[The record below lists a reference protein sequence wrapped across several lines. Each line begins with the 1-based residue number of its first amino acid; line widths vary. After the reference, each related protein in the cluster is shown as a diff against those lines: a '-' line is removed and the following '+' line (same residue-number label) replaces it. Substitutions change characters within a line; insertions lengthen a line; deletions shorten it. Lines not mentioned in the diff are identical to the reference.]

1 MACNGLCKFRENI
14 MKIYLLPIL
23 IVSVLIG
30 CSGSDKHEVK
40 EYESIFNSCLIN
52 RSIGV
57 DMSIDSLK
65 TAVESFC
72 KDLAVNKLKDT
83 NLRLG
88 KLENALVLSRETNN
102 ELQEDL
108 EKALINQSTVS
119 QDTYRWRLVTSWPK
133 NYPGLGMAPER
144 ISDLVEEMSNGQMKI
159 TVYGAGEQVPAF
171 GVFDAVS
178 SGSHQMGHSGGYFWK
193 GKVPAAQFFTSVP
206 FGLTADEINAWVNR
220 GGGLELWREIYEP
233 FNIYPIPA
241 GNTGTQMFGWFNKE
255 INSLEDIKG
264 LKMRI
269 PGIGG
274 EVLKEAGGIPVTLPG
289 GELFT
294 ALQTGVIDATEWV
307 GPYNDLTFGFHQAA
321 KYYYY
326 PGWHEPG
333 PMLELLINIDAW
345 NSLPKHL
352 QVIIETAAKAVN
364 QDMLDEYL
372 ARNNKALTELI
383 EVHGVELRKLP
394 DDVIEEFRLI
404 SEKILDD
411 LAKEDKVIGRVYES
425 YSEFRKNVSAY
436 HEISEDAFI
445 EARNK

>member
-1 MACNGLCKFRENI
+1 MASYGLCQIRKN
-14 MKIYLLPIL
+14 MKINKYISLAVLVLL
-23 IVSVLIG
+23 VG
-30 CSGSDKHEVK
+30 CG
-40 EYESIFNSCLIN
+40 ESSNEGN
-52 RSIGV
+52 AN
-57 DMSIDSLK
+57 DSL
-65 TAVESFC
+65 E
-72 KDLAVNKLKDT
+72 
-83 NLRLG
+83 
-88 KLENALVLSRETNN
+88 
-102 ELQEDL
+102 QEQY
-108 EKALINQSTVS
+108 N
-119 QDTYRWRLVTSWPK
+119 WRLVTAWPK

-144 ISDLVEEMSNGQMKI
+144 IADLVEEMSNGQMKI

-193 GKVPAAQFFTSVP
+193 GKVPAAQFFTGVP
-206 FGLTADEINAWVNR
+206 FGLTADEINAWTNR

-274 EVLKEAGGIPVTLPG
+274 EVLKRAGGIPVTLPG

-307 GPYNDLTFGFHQAA
+307 GPYNDLTFGFQQTA

-333 PMLELLINIDAW
+333 SMLELLINKDAW

-352 QVIIETAAKAVN
+352 QVIIETASKAVN
-364 QDMLDEYL
+364 QDILDEYT
-372 ARNNKALTELI
+372 ARNNKALRELVD
-383 EVHGVELRKLP
+383 VHGVELRRLP
-394 DDVIEEFRLI
+394 DDVITEFKIIANDILEENAAEDETVNKVYQSYLKFKNEV
-404 SEKILDD
+404 SEYH
-411 LAKEDKVIGRVYES
+411 KV
-425 YSEFRKNVSAY
+425 
-436 HEISEDAFI
+436 SEDAFV
-445 EARNK
+445 EARSN

>member
-1 MACNGLCKFRENI
+1 MAGYGLCKIRKN
-14 MKIYLLPIL
+14 MKMNKYI
-23 IVSVLIG
+23 S
-30 CSGSDKHEVK
+30 
-40 EYESIFNSCLIN
+40 
-52 RSIGV
+52 
-57 DMSIDSLK
+57 
-65 TAVESFC
+65 
-72 KDLAVNKLKDT
+72 LAVLLLLAGCGQSGVEEGANT
-83 NLRLG
+83 S
-88 KLENALVLSRETNN
+88 LEQKQYN
-102 ELQEDL
+102 
-108 EKALINQSTVS
+108 
-119 QDTYRWRLVTSWPK
+119 WRLVTAWPK

-144 ISDLVEEMSNGQMKI
+144 IADLVEEMSNGQMKI

-193 GKVPAAQFFTSVP
+193 GKVPAAQFFTGVP
-206 FGLTADEINAWVNR
+206 FGLTADEINAWTNR

-274 EVLKEAGGIPVTLPG
+274 EVLKRAGGIPVTLPG

-307 GPYNDLTFGFHQAA
+307 GPYNDLTFGFQQTA

-333 PMLELLINIDAW
+333 SMLELLINKDAW
-345 NSLPKHL
+345 DSLPKHL
-352 QVIIETAAKAVN
+352 QVIIETASKAVN
-364 QDMLDEYL
+364 QDILDEYT
-372 ARNNKALTELI
+372 ARNNKALRELVD
-383 EVHGVELRKLP
+383 VHGVELRRLP
-394 DDVIEEFRLI
+394 DDVIAEFKIIANEILEENA
-404 SEKILDD
+404 SED
-411 LAKEDKVIGRVYES
+411 ETVNKVYQS
-425 YSEFRKNVSAY
+425 YLKFKNEVSEY
-436 HEISEDAFI
+436 HKVSEDAFV
-445 EARNK
+445 EARNN

>member
-1 MACNGLCKFRENI
+1 MVGDGIRKSGKII
-14 MKIYLLPIL
+14 MKKYILLPLIIL
-23 IVSVLIG
+23 IAG
-30 CSGSDKHEVK
+30 CSNDMDSTIETSTDIE
-40 EYESIFNSCLIN
+40 ETFN
-52 RSIGV
+52 
-57 DMSIDSLK
+57 
-65 TAVESFC
+65 
-72 KDLAVNKLKDT
+72 
-83 NLRLG
+83 
-88 KLENALVLSRETNN
+88 
-102 ELQEDL
+102 
-108 EKALINQSTVS
+108 
-119 QDTYRWRLVTSWPK
+119 WRLVTSWPK

-144 ISDLVEEMSNGQMKI
+144 IADLVEEMSDGQMKI
-159 TVYGAGEQVPAF
+159 TVYGAEEQVPAF

-220 GGGLELWREIYEP
+220 GGGLELWREIYAP

-352 QVIIETAAKAVN
+352 QVIIETASKAVN

-372 ARNNKALTELI
+372 AKNNQALTELV
-383 EVHGVELRKLP
+383 EVHGVELRRLP
-394 DDVIEEFRLI
+394 DDVIEEFREI
-404 SEKILDD
+404 SNSILDD
-411 LAKEDKVIGRVYES
+411 LAKEDETISKVYRS
-425 YSEFRKNVSAY
+425 YLDFKNNVSAY
-436 HEISEDAFI
+436 HKISEDAFV
-445 EARNK
+445 ESRNK

>member
-1 MACNGLCKFRENI
+1 MKKFLTLFI
-14 MKIYLLPIL
+14 IL
-23 IVSVLIG
+23 GITSCTNETTDSEIVSI
-30 CSGSDKHEVK
+30 DK
-40 EYESIFNSCLIN
+40 
-52 RSIGV
+52 
-57 DMSIDSLK
+57 DK
-65 TAVESFC
+65 TY
-72 KDLAVNKLKDT
+72 N
-83 NLRLG
+83 
-88 KLENALVLSRETNN
+88 
-102 ELQEDL
+102 
-108 EKALINQSTVS
+108 
-119 QDTYRWRLVTSWPK
+119 WRLVTSWPK

-144 ISDLVEEMSNGQMKI
+144 IADLVEEMSDGQMII
-159 TVYGAGEQVPAF
+159 TVYGAEEQVPAF

-255 INSLEDIKG
+255 INSLEDVKG

-333 PMLELLINIDAW
+333 PMLELIINLDEW

-352 QVIIETAAKAVN
+352 QVIIETATKAVN

-372 ARNNKALTELI
+372 AKNNQALTELV
-383 EVHGVELRKLP
+383 EVHGVELRRLP
-394 DDVIEEFRLI
+394 DDVIEEFRMI
-404 SEKILDD
+404 SDQILEE
-411 LAKEDKVIGRVYES
+411 LAQEDESIAKVYNS
-425 YSEFRKNVSAY
+425 YKSFKQDVSEY
-436 HEISEDAFI
+436 HKISEDAFI

>member
-1 MACNGLCKFRENI
+1 MVSYGLREFRETM
-14 MKIYLLPIL
+14 MKKILTFVLLIGL
-23 IVSVLIG
+23 ISG
-30 CSGSDKHEVK
+30 CSGEQESSNSVDA
-40 EYESIFNSCLIN
+40 EY
-52 RSIGV
+52 
-57 DMSIDSLK
+57 K
-65 TAVESFC
+65 TY
-72 KDLAVNKLKDT
+72 K
-83 NLRLG
+83 
-88 KLENALVLSRETNN
+88 
-102 ELQEDL
+102 
-108 EKALINQSTVS
+108 
-119 QDTYRWRLVTSWPK
+119 WRLVTSWPK
-133 NYPGLGMAPER
+133 NYPGLGMAPEK
-144 ISDLVEEMSNGQMKI
+144 IANLVEEMSNGQMQI

-255 INSLEDIKG
+255 INSLEDVKG

-333 PMLELLINIDAW
+333 PMLELLINMDAW

-352 QVIIETAAKAVN
+352 QVIIETATKAVN
-364 QDMLDEYL
+364 QDTLDEYL
-372 ARNNKALTELI
+372 ARNNQALTELV

-394 DDVIEEFRLI
+394 DDVIDEFRAI
-404 SEKILDD
+404 SNEILSD
-411 LAKEDKVIGRVYES
+411 LAEEDEVIAKIYDS
-425 YSEFRKNVSAY
+425 YIEFKNNVTEY
-436 HEISEDAFI
+436 HKISEDSFI

>member
-1 MACNGLCKFRENI
+1 MVGDGIRKSGKII
-14 MKIYLLPIL
+14 MKKFILLPLIIL
-23 IVSVLIG
+23 IAG
-30 CSGSDKHEVK
+30 CSNDMDSTIETSTDIE
-40 EYESIFNSCLIN
+40 ETFN
-52 RSIGV
+52 
-57 DMSIDSLK
+57 
-65 TAVESFC
+65 
-72 KDLAVNKLKDT
+72 
-83 NLRLG
+83 
-88 KLENALVLSRETNN
+88 
-102 ELQEDL
+102 
-108 EKALINQSTVS
+108 
-119 QDTYRWRLVTSWPK
+119 WRLVTSWPK

-144 ISDLVEEMSNGQMKI
+144 IADLVEEMSDGQMKI
-159 TVYGAGEQVPAF
+159 TVYGAEEQVPAF

-220 GGGLELWREIYEP
+220 GGGLELWREIYAP

-345 NSLPKHL
+345 NSLPNHL
-352 QVIIETAAKAVN
+352 QVIIETATKAVN

-372 ARNNKALTELI
+372 AKNNQALTELI

-394 DDVIEEFRLI
+394 DDVIEEFRKI
-404 SEKILDD
+404 SNKILDD
-411 LAKEDKVIGRVYES
+411 LAKEDEVISKVYDS
-425 YSEFRKNVSAY
+425 YLKFKNDVSAY
-436 HEISEDAFI
+436 HEISEDSFV
-445 EARNK
+445 ESRNK

>member
-1 MACNGLCKFRENI
+1 MNKYISLAVLV
-14 MKIYLLPIL
+14 LL
-23 IVSVLIG
+23 VG
-30 CSGSDKHEVK
+30 CG
-40 EYESIFNSCLIN
+40 ESSNEGNSN
-52 RSIGV
+52 
-57 DMSIDSLK
+57 DSL
-65 TAVESFC
+65 E
-72 KDLAVNKLKDT
+72 
-83 NLRLG
+83 
-88 KLENALVLSRETNN
+88 
-102 ELQEDL
+102 QEQY
-108 EKALINQSTVS
+108 N
-119 QDTYRWRLVTSWPK
+119 WRLVTAWPK

-144 ISDLVEEMSNGQMKI
+144 IADLVEEMSNGQMKI

-193 GKVPAAQFFTSVP
+193 GKVPAAQFFTGVP
-206 FGLTADEINAWVNR
+206 FGLTADEINAWTNR

-274 EVLKEAGGIPVTLPG
+274 EVLKRAGGIPVTLPG

-307 GPYNDLTFGFHQAA
+307 GPYNDLTFGFQQTA

-333 PMLELLINIDAW
+333 SMLELLINKDAW

-352 QVIIETAAKAVN
+352 QVIIETASKAVN
-364 QDMLDEYL
+364 QDILDEYT
-372 ARNNKALTELI
+372 ARNNKALRELVD
-383 EVHGVELRKLP
+383 VHGVELRRLP
-394 DDVIEEFRLI
+394 DDVITEFKIIANDILEENAAEDETVNKVYQSYLKFKNEV
-404 SEKILDD
+404 SEYH
-411 LAKEDKVIGRVYES
+411 KV
-425 YSEFRKNVSAY
+425 
-436 HEISEDAFI
+436 SEDAFV
-445 EARNK
+445 EARSN

>member
-1 MACNGLCKFRENI
+1 MVSHGLCKSRKNI
-14 MKIYLLPIL
+14 MKALIYIFT
-23 IVSVLIG
+23 VLILVS
-30 CSGSDKHEVK
+30 CSNEQ
-40 EYESIFNSCLIN
+40 SISSEQN
-52 RSIGV
+52 
-57 DMSIDSLK
+57 
-65 TAVESFC
+65 
-72 KDLAVNKLKDT
+72 LANDQKY
-83 NLRLG
+83 N
-88 KLENALVLSRETNN
+88 
-102 ELQEDL
+102 
-108 EKALINQSTVS
+108 
-119 QDTYRWRLVTSWPK
+119 WRLVTSWPK

-144 ISDLVEEMSNGQMKI
+144 IADLVEEMSNGQMKI

-178 SGSHQMGHSGGYFWK
+178 SGSHHMGHSGGYFWK

-220 GGGLELWREIYEP
+220 GGGLELWREIYAP

-289 GELFT
+289 GEIYT

-307 GPYNDLTFGFHQAA
+307 GPYNDLTLGFHQAA

-333 PMLELLINIDAW
+333 PMLELLINKDAW
-345 NSLPKHL
+345 DSLPKHL
-352 QVIIETAAKAVN
+352 QVIIETASKAVN

-372 ARNNKALTELI
+372 AKNNQALTELV

-394 DDVIEEFRLI
+394 DDVIEEFRKI
-404 SEKILDD
+404 SNRILDD
-411 LAKEDKVIGRVYES
+411 LASEDETIAKVYSS
-425 YSEFRKNVSAY
+425 YLKFKNDVSAY

-445 EARNK
+445 EDRNK

>member
-1 MACNGLCKFRENI
+1 MAGYGLCKIRKN
-14 MKIYLLPIL
+14 MKMNKYI
-23 IVSVLIG
+23 S
-30 CSGSDKHEVK
+30 
-40 EYESIFNSCLIN
+40 
-52 RSIGV
+52 
-57 DMSIDSLK
+57 
-65 TAVESFC
+65 
-72 KDLAVNKLKDT
+72 LAVLLLLAGCGQSGIEEGANT
-83 NLRLG
+83 S
-88 KLENALVLSRETNN
+88 LEQKQYN
-102 ELQEDL
+102 
-108 EKALINQSTVS
+108 
-119 QDTYRWRLVTSWPK
+119 WRLVTAWPK

-144 ISDLVEEMSNGQMKI
+144 IADLVEEMSNGQMKI

-193 GKVPAAQFFTSVP
+193 GKVPAAQFFTGVP
-206 FGLTADEINAWVNR
+206 FGLTADEINAWTNR

-274 EVLKEAGGIPVTLPG
+274 EVLKRAGGIPVTLPG

-307 GPYNDLTFGFHQAA
+307 GPYNDLTFGFQQTA

-333 PMLELLINIDAW
+333 SMLELLINKDAW
-345 NSLPKHL
+345 DSLPKHL
-352 QVIIETAAKAVN
+352 QVIIETASKAVN
-364 QDMLDEYL
+364 QDILDEYT
-372 ARNNKALTELI
+372 ARNNKALRELVD
-383 EVHGVELRKLP
+383 VHGVELRRLP
-394 DDVIEEFRLI
+394 DDVIAEFKIIANEILEENA
-404 SEKILDD
+404 SED
-411 LAKEDKVIGRVYES
+411 ETVNKVYQS
-425 YSEFRKNVSAY
+425 YLKFKNEVSEY
-436 HEISEDAFI
+436 HKVSEDAFV
-445 EARNK
+445 EARND

>member
-1 MACNGLCKFRENI
+1 MKKFLTLFIFLGITSCTNETLDSETFI
-14 MKIYLLPIL
+14 T
-23 IVSVLIG
+23 
-30 CSGSDKHEVK
+30 DK
-40 EYESIFNSCLIN
+40 
-52 RSIGV
+52 
-57 DMSIDSLK
+57 DK
-65 TAVESFC
+65 TY
-72 KDLAVNKLKDT
+72 N
-83 NLRLG
+83 
-88 KLENALVLSRETNN
+88 
-102 ELQEDL
+102 
-108 EKALINQSTVS
+108 
-119 QDTYRWRLVTSWPK
+119 WRLVTSWPK

-144 ISDLVEEMSNGQMKI
+144 IADLVEEMSDGQMTI
-159 TVYGAGEQVPAF
+159 SVYGAEEQVPAF

-255 INSLEDIKG
+255 INSLEDVKG

-333 PMLELLINIDAW
+333 PMLELIINLDEW

-352 QVIIETAAKAVN
+352 QVIIETATKAVN

-372 ARNNKALTELI
+372 AKNNQALTELV
-383 EVHGVELRKLP
+383 EVHGVELRRLP
-394 DDVIEEFRLI
+394 DDVIEEFRAI
-404 SEKILDD
+404 SDQILEE
-411 LAKEDKVIGRVYES
+411 LAQEDETIAKVYNS
-425 YSEFRKNVSAY
+425 YKSFKKDVSEY
-436 HEISEDAFI
+436 HKISEDAFI

>member
-1 MACNGLCKFRENI
+1 MASYGLCKIRKN
-14 MKIYLLPIL
+14 MKMNKYISLAVLVLL
-23 IVSVLIG
+23 VG
-30 CSGSDKHEVK
+30 CG
-40 EYESIFNSCLIN
+40 ESSNEGNSN
-52 RSIGV
+52 
-57 DMSIDSLK
+57 DSL
-65 TAVESFC
+65 E
-72 KDLAVNKLKDT
+72 
-83 NLRLG
+83 
-88 KLENALVLSRETNN
+88 
-102 ELQEDL
+102 QEQY
-108 EKALINQSTVS
+108 N
-119 QDTYRWRLVTSWPK
+119 WRLVTAWPK

-144 ISDLVEEMSNGQMKI
+144 IADLVEEMSNGQMKI

-193 GKVPAAQFFTSVP
+193 GKVPAAQFFTGVP
-206 FGLTADEINAWVNR
+206 FGLTADEINAWTNR

-233 FNIYPIPA
+233 FSIYPIPA

-274 EVLKEAGGIPVTLPG
+274 EVLKRAGGIPVTLPG

-307 GPYNDLTFGFHQAA
+307 GPYNDLTFGFQQTA

-333 PMLELLINIDAW
+333 SMLELLINKDAW

-352 QVIIETAAKAVN
+352 QVIIETASKAVN
-364 QDMLDEYL
+364 QDILDEYT
-372 ARNNKALTELI
+372 ARNNKALRELVD
-383 EVHGVELRKLP
+383 VHGVELRRLP
-394 DDVIEEFRLI
+394 DDVITEFKIIANDILEENAAEDETVNKVYQSYLKFKNEV
-404 SEKILDD
+404 SEYH
-411 LAKEDKVIGRVYES
+411 KV
-425 YSEFRKNVSAY
+425 
-436 HEISEDAFI
+436 SEDAFV
-445 EARNK
+445 EARSN

>member
-1 MACNGLCKFRENI
+1 MVGNGLCKFRKNM
-14 MKIYLLPIL
+14 MKIFTYTFMALIL
-23 IVSVLIG
+23 VS
-30 CSGSDKHEVK
+30 CSNPQDMSSQQDEKVNK
-40 EYESIFNSCLIN
+40 EYN
-52 RSIGV
+52 
-57 DMSIDSLK
+57 
-65 TAVESFC
+65 
-72 KDLAVNKLKDT
+72 
-83 NLRLG
+83 
-88 KLENALVLSRETNN
+88 
-102 ELQEDL
+102 
-108 EKALINQSTVS
+108 
-119 QDTYRWRLVTSWPK
+119 WRLVTSWPK

-144 ISDLVEEMSNGQMKI
+144 IADLVEEMSNGQMKI
-159 TVYGAGEQVPAF
+159 TVFGAEEQVPAF

-220 GGGLELWREIYEP
+220 GGGLELWREIYAP

-333 PMLELLINIDAW
+333 PMLELLINKDAW
-345 NSLPKHL
+345 ESLPKHL
-352 QVIIETAAKAVN
+352 QVIIETASKAVN

-372 ARNNKALTELI
+372 AKNNQALTELVK
-383 EVHGVELRKLP
+383 VHGVELRKLP
-394 DDVIEEFRLI
+394 DDVIEEFRKI
-404 SEKILDD
+404 SNKILND
-411 LAKEDKVIGRVYES
+411 LSEEDETIAKVYSS
-425 YSEFRKNVSAY
+425 YLKFKKDVSAY

>member
-1 MACNGLCKFRENI
+1 MKKFLTLFI
-14 MKIYLLPIL
+14 IL
-23 IVSVLIG
+23 GITSCTNETLDSETFIT
-30 CSGSDKHEVK
+30 DK
-40 EYESIFNSCLIN
+40 
-52 RSIGV
+52 
-57 DMSIDSLK
+57 DK
-65 TAVESFC
+65 TY
-72 KDLAVNKLKDT
+72 N
-83 NLRLG
+83 
-88 KLENALVLSRETNN
+88 
-102 ELQEDL
+102 
-108 EKALINQSTVS
+108 
-119 QDTYRWRLVTSWPK
+119 WRLVTSWPK

-144 ISDLVEEMSNGQMKI
+144 IADLVEEMSDGQMTI
-159 TVYGAGEQVPAF
+159 SVYGAEEQVPAF

-255 INSLEDIKG
+255 INSLEDVKG

-333 PMLELLINIDAW
+333 PMLELIINLDEW

-352 QVIIETAAKAVN
+352 QVIIETATKAVN

-372 ARNNKALTELI
+372 AKNNQALTELV
-383 EVHGVELRKLP
+383 EVHGVELRRLP
-394 DDVIEEFRLI
+394 DDVIEEFKII
-404 SEKILDD
+404 SDQILEE
-411 LAKEDKVIGRVYES
+411 LAQEDETIAKVYNSYKSFKEDV
-425 YSEFRKNVSAY
+425 SEY
-436 HEISEDAFI
+436 HKISEDAFI

>member
-1 MACNGLCKFRENI
+1 MAGYGLCKIRKN
-14 MKIYLLPIL
+14 MKMNKYI
-23 IVSVLIG
+23 S
-30 CSGSDKHEVK
+30 
-40 EYESIFNSCLIN
+40 
-52 RSIGV
+52 
-57 DMSIDSLK
+57 
-65 TAVESFC
+65 
-72 KDLAVNKLKDT
+72 LAV
-83 NLRLG
+83 
-88 KLENALVLSRETNN
+88 LVLLAGCGQSGAEGGANAS
-102 ELQEDL
+102 L
-108 EKALINQSTVS
+108 EQKQYN
-119 QDTYRWRLVTSWPK
+119 WRLVTAWPK

-144 ISDLVEEMSNGQMKI
+144 IADLVEEMSNGQMKI

-193 GKVPAAQFFTSVP
+193 GKVPAAQFFTGVP
-206 FGLTADEINAWVNR
+206 FGLTADEINAWTNR

-274 EVLKEAGGIPVTLPG
+274 EVLKRAGGIPVTLPG

-307 GPYNDLTFGFHQAA
+307 GPYNDLTFGFQQTA

-333 PMLELLINIDAW
+333 SMLELLINKDAW
-345 NSLPKHL
+345 DSLPKHL
-352 QVIIETAAKAVN
+352 QVIIETASKAVN
-364 QDMLDEYL
+364 QDILDEYT
-372 ARNNKALTELI
+372 ARNNKALRELVD
-383 EVHGVELRKLP
+383 VHGVELRRLP
-394 DDVIEEFRLI
+394 DDVIAEFKIIANEILEENA
-404 SEKILDD
+404 SED
-411 LAKEDKVIGRVYES
+411 ETVNKVYQS
-425 YSEFRKNVSAY
+425 YLKFKNEVSEY
-436 HEISEDAFI
+436 HKVSEDAFV
-445 EARNK
+445 EARNN

>member
-1 MACNGLCKFRENI
+1 MASYGLCKFRETM
-14 MKIYLLPIL
+14 MKKIL
-23 IVSVLIG
+23 TFVFLIG
-30 CSGSDKHEVK
+30 LISGCSDGQ
-40 EYESIFNSCLIN
+40 ESSNSAD
-52 RSIGV
+52 V
-57 DMSIDSLK
+57 QYK
-65 TAVESFC
+65 TY
-72 KDLAVNKLKDT
+72 K
-83 NLRLG
+83 
-88 KLENALVLSRETNN
+88 
-102 ELQEDL
+102 
-108 EKALINQSTVS
+108 
-119 QDTYRWRLVTSWPK
+119 WRLVTSWPK

-144 ISDLVEEMSNGQMKI
+144 IADLVEEMSDGQMQI

-255 INSLEDIKG
+255 INSLEDVKG

-321 KYYYY
+321 KYYYH

-333 PMLELLINIDAW
+333 PMLELLINMDAW

-352 QVIIETAAKAVN
+352 QVIIETATKAVN
-364 QDMLDEYL
+364 QDTLDEYL
-372 ARNNKALTELI
+372 ARNNQALTELT

-394 DDVIEEFRLI
+394 DDVIEEFRVI
-404 SEKILDD
+404 SNEILSD
-411 LAKEDKVIGRVYES
+411 LAKEDEVIGKVYDS
-425 YSEFRKNVSAY
+425 YIEFKNNVAEY
-436 HEISEDAFI
+436 HKISEDSFI

>member
-1 MACNGLCKFRENI
+1 MASYGLCKIRKN
-14 MKIYLLPIL
+14 MKMNKYISLVVLVLL
-23 IVSVLIG
+23 VG
-30 CSGSDKHEVK
+30 CG
-40 EYESIFNSCLIN
+40 ESSNEGNSN
-52 RSIGV
+52 
-57 DMSIDSLK
+57 DSL
-65 TAVESFC
+65 E
-72 KDLAVNKLKDT
+72 
-83 NLRLG
+83 
-88 KLENALVLSRETNN
+88 
-102 ELQEDL
+102 QEQY
-108 EKALINQSTVS
+108 N
-119 QDTYRWRLVTSWPK
+119 WRLVTAWPK

-144 ISDLVEEMSNGQMKI
+144 IADLVEEMSNGQMKI

-193 GKVPAAQFFTSVP
+193 GKVPAAQFFTGVP
-206 FGLTADEINAWVNR
+206 FGLTADEINAWTNR

-274 EVLKEAGGIPVTLPG
+274 EVLKRAGGIPVTLPG

-307 GPYNDLTFGFHQAA
+307 GPYNDLTFGFQQTA

-333 PMLELLINIDAW
+333 SMLELLINKDAW

-352 QVIIETAAKAVN
+352 QVIIETASKAVN
-364 QDMLDEYL
+364 QDILDEYT
-372 ARNNKALTELI
+372 ARNNKALRELVD
-383 EVHGVELRKLP
+383 VHGVELRRLP
-394 DDVIEEFRLI
+394 DDVIAEFKIIANEILEENA
-404 SEKILDD
+404 SQDETVK
-411 LAKEDKVIGRVYES
+411 KVYQS
-425 YSEFRKNVSAY
+425 YLKFKNEVSAY
-436 HEISEDAFI
+436 HKVSEDAFV
-445 EARNK
+445 EARNN

>member
-1 MACNGLCKFRENI
+1 MVGNGICKFRKNI
-14 MKIYLLPIL
+14 MKIFIHIFAIL
-23 IVSVLIG
+23 ILVS
-30 CSGSDKHEVK
+30 CSNEQVTSIEQTIEKDKK
-40 EYESIFNSCLIN
+40 YN
-52 RSIGV
+52 
-57 DMSIDSLK
+57 
-65 TAVESFC
+65 
-72 KDLAVNKLKDT
+72 
-83 NLRLG
+83 
-88 KLENALVLSRETNN
+88 
-102 ELQEDL
+102 
-108 EKALINQSTVS
+108 
-119 QDTYRWRLVTSWPK
+119 WRLVTSWPK

-144 ISDLVEEMSNGQMKI
+144 IADLVEEMSDGQMKI
-159 TVYGAGEQVPAF
+159 TVYGAEEQVPAF

-220 GGGLELWREIYEP
+220 GGGLELWREIYAP

-333 PMLELLINIDAW
+333 PMLELLVNKDAW
-345 NSLPKHL
+345 DSLPKHL
-352 QVIIETAAKAVN
+352 QVIIETASKAVN

-372 ARNNKALTELI
+372 AKNNQALTELV
-383 EVHGVELRKLP
+383 ELHGVELRKLP
-394 DDVIEEFRLI
+394 DDVIEEFRKI
-404 SEKILDD
+404 SDRILND
-411 LAKEDKVIGRVYES
+411 LAEEDETIAKVYSS
-425 YSEFRKNVSAY
+425 YTKFKNDVSAY

>member
-1 MACNGLCKFRENI
+1 MASYGLCKIRKN
-14 MKIYLLPIL
+14 MKINKYISLVVLVL
-23 IVSVLIG
+23 LIG
-30 CSGSDKHEVK
+30 CGESGIEGDV
-40 EYESIFNSCLIN
+40 NS
-52 RSIGV
+52 
-57 DMSIDSLK
+57 SLEQK
-65 TAVESFC
+65 QY
-72 KDLAVNKLKDT
+72 N
-83 NLRLG
+83 
-88 KLENALVLSRETNN
+88 
-102 ELQEDL
+102 
-108 EKALINQSTVS
+108 
-119 QDTYRWRLVTSWPK
+119 WRLVTAWPK

-144 ISDLVEEMSNGQMKI
+144 IADLVEEMSNGQMKI

-193 GKVPAAQFFTSVP
+193 GKVPAAQFFTGVP
-206 FGLTADEINAWVNR
+206 FGLTADEINAWTNR

-274 EVLKEAGGIPVTLPG
+274 EVLKRAGGIPVTLPG

-307 GPYNDLTFGFHQAA
+307 GPYNDLTFGFQQTA

-333 PMLELLINIDAW
+333 SMLELLINKDAW
-345 NSLPKHL
+345 DSLPRHL
-352 QVIIETAAKAVN
+352 QVIIETASKAVN
-364 QDMLDEYL
+364 QDILDEYT
-372 ARNNKALTELI
+372 ARNNKALRELVD
-383 EVHGVELRKLP
+383 VHGVELRRLP
-394 DDVIEEFRLI
+394 DDVIAEFKIIANEILEENA
-404 SEKILDD
+404 SQDETVK
-411 LAKEDKVIGRVYES
+411 KVYQS
-425 YSEFRKNVSAY
+425 YLKFKNEVSAY
-436 HEISEDAFI
+436 HKVSEDAFV
-445 EARNK
+445 EARNN

>member
-1 MACNGLCKFRENI
+1 MVSYGLRKFRETM
-14 MKIYLLPIL
+14 MKKILMFVLLIGL
-23 IVSVLIG
+23 ISG
-30 CSGSDKHEVK
+30 CSGEQESSNSADA
-40 EYESIFNSCLIN
+40 EY
-52 RSIGV
+52 
-57 DMSIDSLK
+57 K
-65 TAVESFC
+65 TY
-72 KDLAVNKLKDT
+72 K
-83 NLRLG
+83 
-88 KLENALVLSRETNN
+88 
-102 ELQEDL
+102 
-108 EKALINQSTVS
+108 
-119 QDTYRWRLVTSWPK
+119 WRLVTSWPK
-133 NYPGLGMAPER
+133 NYPGLGMAPEK
-144 ISDLVEEMSNGQMKI
+144 IANLVEEMSNGQMQI

-220 GGGLELWREIYEP
+220 GGGLELWREIYKP

-255 INSLEDIKG
+255 INSLEDVKG

-333 PMLELLINIDAW
+333 PMLELLINMDAW

-352 QVIIETAAKAVN
+352 QVIIETATKAVN
-364 QDMLDEYL
+364 QDTLDEYL
-372 ARNNKALTELI
+372 ARNNQALTELV

-394 DDVIEEFRLI
+394 DDVIEEFRAI
-404 SEKILDD
+404 SNEILSD
-411 LAKEDKVIGRVYES
+411 LAEEDEVIGKVYDS
-425 YSEFRKNVSAY
+425 YIEFKNNVTEY
-436 HEISEDAFI
+436 HKISEDSFI

>member
-1 MACNGLCKFRENI
+1 MVSYGICKFREI
-14 MKIYLLPIL
+14 MMKKSL
-23 IVSVLIG
+23 I
-30 CSGSDKHEVK
+30 
-40 EYESIFNSCLIN
+40 
-52 RSIGV
+52 
-57 DMSIDSLK
+57 
-65 TAVESFC
+65 
-72 KDLAVNKLKDT
+72 
-83 NLRLG
+83 
-88 KLENALVLSRETNN
+88 LVLLTGLISSCTGGN
-102 ELQEDL
+102 EPITSSHTSEYQ
-108 EKALINQSTVS
+108 
-119 QDTYRWRLVTSWPK
+119 TYKWRLVTSWPK

-144 ISDLVEEMSNGQMKI
+144 IADLVEEMSNGQMQI

-255 INSLEDIKG
+255 INSLNDIKG

-352 QVIIETAAKAVN
+352 QVIIETATKAVN
-364 QDMLDEYL
+364 QDTLDEYL

-383 EVHGVELRKLP
+383 EVHGVELRRLP
-394 DDVIEEFRLI
+394 DDVIEEFRVI
-404 SEKILDD
+404 SNEILSN
-411 LAKEDKVIGRVYES
+411 LAKEDEVIGRVYDS
-425 YSEFRKNVSAY
+425 YIEFKNNVSEY
-436 HEISEDAFI
+436 HQISEDAFI
-445 EARNK
+445 EARNIK

>member
-1 MACNGLCKFRENI
+1 MASNGLCKFRETM
-14 MKIYLLPIL
+14 MKKIL
-23 IVSVLIG
+23 TFVFLIGIISG
-30 CSGSDKHEVK
+30 CSGGQESLSSANTE
-40 EYESIFNSCLIN
+40 EY
-52 RSIGV
+52 
-57 DMSIDSLK
+57 K
-65 TAVESFC
+65 TY
-72 KDLAVNKLKDT
+72 K
-83 NLRLG
+83 
-88 KLENALVLSRETNN
+88 
-102 ELQEDL
+102 
-108 EKALINQSTVS
+108 
-119 QDTYRWRLVTSWPK
+119 WRLVTSWPK
-133 NYPGLGMAPER
+133 NYPGLGMAPEK
-144 ISDLVEEMSNGQMKI
+144 IANLVEEMSNGQMQI

-274 EVLKEAGGIPVTLPG
+274 EVLKEAGGIPITLPG

-333 PMLELLINIDAW
+333 PMLELLINMDAW

-352 QVIIETAAKAVN
+352 QVIIETATKAVN
-364 QDMLDEYL
+364 QDTLDEYL
-372 ARNNKALTELI
+372 ARNNQALTELV

-394 DDVIEEFRLI
+394 DDVIEEFRAI
-404 SEKILDD
+404 SNEILSD
-411 LAKEDKVIGRVYES
+411 LAEEDEVIGKVYDS
-425 YSEFRKNVSAY
+425 YIEFKNNVTEY
-436 HEISEDAFI
+436 HKISEDSFI

>member
-1 MACNGLCKFRENI
+1 MVGYGLCKSRKNI
-14 MKIYLLPIL
+14 MKAL
-23 IVSVLIG
+23 ICVFTVLILVS
-30 CSGSDKHEVK
+30 CSNDQ
-40 EYESIFNSCLIN
+40 SISSEKNS
-52 RSIGV
+52 
-57 DMSIDSLK
+57 
-65 TAVESFC
+65 
-72 KDLAVNKLKDT
+72 VNDQKY
-83 NLRLG
+83 N
-88 KLENALVLSRETNN
+88 
-102 ELQEDL
+102 
-108 EKALINQSTVS
+108 
-119 QDTYRWRLVTSWPK
+119 WRLVTSWPK

-144 ISDLVEEMSNGQMKI
+144 IADLVEEMSNGQMKI
-159 TVYGAGEQVPAF
+159 TVYGAEEQVPAF

-220 GGGLELWREIYEP
+220 GGGLELWREIYAP

-333 PMLELLINIDAW
+333 PMLELLINKDAW
-345 NSLPKHL
+345 ESLPKHL
-352 QVIIETAAKAVN
+352 QVIIETATKAVN

-372 ARNNKALTELI
+372 AKNNKALTELV

-394 DDVIEEFRLI
+394 DDVIEEFRKI
-404 SEKILDD
+404 SDRILDD
-411 LAKEDKVIGRVYES
+411 LASEDETIAKVYSS
-425 YSEFRKNVSAY
+425 YLKFKNDVSAY

>member
-1 MACNGLCKFRENI
+1 MASYGLCKIRKN
-14 MKIYLLPIL
+14 MKINKYISLVVLVL
-23 IVSVLIG
+23 LIG
-30 CSGSDKHEVK
+30 CGESGIEDDV
-40 EYESIFNSCLIN
+40 NS
-52 RSIGV
+52 
-57 DMSIDSLK
+57 SLEQK
-65 TAVESFC
+65 QY
-72 KDLAVNKLKDT
+72 N
-83 NLRLG
+83 
-88 KLENALVLSRETNN
+88 
-102 ELQEDL
+102 
-108 EKALINQSTVS
+108 
-119 QDTYRWRLVTSWPK
+119 WRLVTAWPK

-144 ISDLVEEMSNGQMKI
+144 IADLVEEMSNGQMKI

-193 GKVPAAQFFTSVP
+193 GKVPAAQFFTGVP
-206 FGLTADEINAWVNR
+206 FGLTADEINAWTNR

-274 EVLKEAGGIPVTLPG
+274 EVLKRAGGIPVTLPG

-307 GPYNDLTFGFHQAA
+307 GPYNDLTFGFQQTA

-333 PMLELLINIDAW
+333 SMLELLINKDAW
-345 NSLPKHL
+345 DSLPRHL
-352 QVIIETAAKAVN
+352 QVIIETASKAVN
-364 QDMLDEYL
+364 QDILDEYT
-372 ARNNKALTELI
+372 ARNNKALRELVD
-383 EVHGVELRKLP
+383 VHGVELRRLP
-394 DDVIEEFRLI
+394 DDVIAEFKIIANEILEENA
-404 SEKILDD
+404 SQDEAVK
-411 LAKEDKVIGRVYES
+411 KVYQS
-425 YSEFRKNVSAY
+425 YLKFKNEVSAY
-436 HEISEDAFI
+436 HKVSEDAFV
-445 EARNK
+445 EARNN

>member
-1 MACNGLCKFRENI
+1 MKKFLTLFI
-14 MKIYLLPIL
+14 IL
-23 IVSVLIG
+23 GIT
-30 CSGSDKHEVK
+30 
-40 EYESIFNSCLIN
+40 SCTN
-52 RSIGV
+52 ETT
-57 DMSIDSLK
+57 DS
-65 TAVESFC
+65 E
-72 KDLAVNKLKDT
+72 
-83 NLRLG
+83 
-88 KLENALVLSRETNN
+88 
-102 ELQEDL
+102 
-108 EKALINQSTVS
+108 TVS
-119 QDTYRWRLVTSWPK
+119 TDKDKTYNWRLVTSWPK

-144 ISDLVEEMSNGQMKI
+144 IADLVEEMSDGQMTI
-159 TVYGAGEQVPAF
+159 TVYGAEEQVPAF

-255 INSLEDIKG
+255 INSLEDVKG

-333 PMLELLINIDAW
+333 PMLELIINLDEW

-352 QVIIETAAKAVN
+352 QVIIETATKAVN

-372 ARNNKALTELI
+372 AKNNQALTELV
-383 EVHGVELRKLP
+383 EVHGVELRRLP
-394 DDVIEEFRLI
+394 DDVIEEFKTI
-404 SEKILDD
+404 SDQILEE
-411 LAKEDKVIGRVYES
+411 LAQEDETIAKVYNSYKSFKEDV
-425 YSEFRKNVSAY
+425 SEY
-436 HEISEDAFI
+436 HKISEDAFI

>member
-1 MACNGLCKFRENI
+1 MKKFLI
-14 MKIYLLPIL
+14 LLIIL
-23 IVSVLIG
+23 GVTSCTNETLDSETVSV
-30 CSGSDKHEVK
+30 DK
-40 EYESIFNSCLIN
+40 
-52 RSIGV
+52 
-57 DMSIDSLK
+57 DK
-65 TAVESFC
+65 TY
-72 KDLAVNKLKDT
+72 N
-83 NLRLG
+83 
-88 KLENALVLSRETNN
+88 
-102 ELQEDL
+102 
-108 EKALINQSTVS
+108 
-119 QDTYRWRLVTSWPK
+119 WRLVTSWPK

-144 ISDLVEEMSNGQMKI
+144 IADLVEEMSDGQMTI
-159 TVYGAGEQVPAF
+159 TVYGAEEQVPAF

-255 INSLEDIKG
+255 INSLEDVKG

-333 PMLELLINIDAW
+333 PMLELIINLDEW

-352 QVIIETAAKAVN
+352 QVIIETATKAVN

-372 ARNNKALTELI
+372 AKNNQALTELV
-383 EVHGVELRKLP
+383 EVHGVELRRLP
-394 DDVIEEFRLI
+394 DDVIEEFRTI
-404 SEKILDD
+404 SDQILEE
-411 LAKEDKVIGRVYES
+411 LAQEDESIAKVYSS
-425 YSEFRKNVSAY
+425 YKSFKQDVSEY
-436 HEISEDAFI
+436 HKISEDAFI

>member
-1 MACNGLCKFRENI
+1 MVSYGLRKFRETM
-14 MKIYLLPIL
+14 MKKILTFVLLIGL
-23 IVSVLIG
+23 ISG
-30 CSGSDKHEVK
+30 CSGGQ
-40 EYESIFNSCLIN
+40 ESSNSAN
-52 RSIGV
+52 TE
-57 DMSIDSLK
+57 DYK
-65 TAVESFC
+65 TY
-72 KDLAVNKLKDT
+72 K
-83 NLRLG
+83 
-88 KLENALVLSRETNN
+88 
-102 ELQEDL
+102 
-108 EKALINQSTVS
+108 
-119 QDTYRWRLVTSWPK
+119 WRLVTSWPK
-133 NYPGLGMAPER
+133 NYPGLGMAPEK
-144 ISDLVEEMSNGQMKI
+144 IANLVEEMSNGQMQI

-255 INSLEDIKG
+255 INSLEDVKG

-333 PMLELLINIDAW
+333 PMLELLINMDAW

-352 QVIIETAAKAVN
+352 QVIIETATKAVN
-364 QDMLDEYL
+364 QDTLDEYL
-372 ARNNKALTELI
+372 ARNNQALTELV

-394 DDVIEEFRLI
+394 DDVIDEFRAI
-404 SEKILDD
+404 SNEILSD
-411 LAKEDKVIGRVYES
+411 LAEEDEVIAKIYDS
-425 YSEFRKNVSAY
+425 YIEFKNNVTEY
-436 HEISEDAFI
+436 HKISEDSFI

>member
-1 MACNGLCKFRENI
+1 MVGNGLCKFRKNI
-14 MKIYLLPIL
+14 MKIFIHIFAIL
-23 IVSVLIG
+23 ILVS
-30 CSGSDKHEVK
+30 CSNEQATSIEQTIENDKK
-40 EYESIFNSCLIN
+40 YN
-52 RSIGV
+52 
-57 DMSIDSLK
+57 
-65 TAVESFC
+65 
-72 KDLAVNKLKDT
+72 
-83 NLRLG
+83 
-88 KLENALVLSRETNN
+88 
-102 ELQEDL
+102 
-108 EKALINQSTVS
+108 
-119 QDTYRWRLVTSWPK
+119 WRLVTSWPK

-144 ISDLVEEMSNGQMKI
+144 IADLVEEMSDGQMKI
-159 TVYGAGEQVPAF
+159 TVYGAEEQVPAF

-220 GGGLELWREIYEP
+220 GGGLELWREIYAP

-333 PMLELLINIDAW
+333 PMLELLVNKDAW
-345 NSLPKHL
+345 DSLPRHL
-352 QVIIETAAKAVN
+352 QVIIETASKAVN

-372 ARNNKALTELI
+372 AKNNQALTELV

-394 DDVIEEFRLI
+394 DDVIEEFRKI
-404 SEKILDD
+404 SDRILND
-411 LAKEDKVIGRVYES
+411 LAEEDETIAKVYSS
-425 YSEFRKNVSAY
+425 YTKFKNDVSAY

>member
-1 MACNGLCKFRENI
+1 MVGDGIRKSGKII
-14 MKIYLLPIL
+14 MKKLILLPLIIL
-23 IVSVLIG
+23 IAG
-30 CSGSDKHEVK
+30 CSNDMDSTIETSTDIE
-40 EYESIFNSCLIN
+40 ETFN
-52 RSIGV
+52 
-57 DMSIDSLK
+57 
-65 TAVESFC
+65 
-72 KDLAVNKLKDT
+72 
-83 NLRLG
+83 
-88 KLENALVLSRETNN
+88 
-102 ELQEDL
+102 
-108 EKALINQSTVS
+108 
-119 QDTYRWRLVTSWPK
+119 WRLVTSWPK

-144 ISDLVEEMSNGQMKI
+144 IADLVEEMSDGQMKI
-159 TVYGAGEQVPAF
+159 TVYGAEEQVPAF

-220 GGGLELWREIYEP
+220 GGGLELWREIYAP

-352 QVIIETAAKAVN
+352 QVIIETASKAVN

-372 ARNNKALTELI
+372 AKNNQALTELV
-383 EVHGVELRKLP
+383 EVHGVELRRLP
-394 DDVIEEFRLI
+394 DDVIEEFREI
-404 SEKILDD
+404 SNSILDD
-411 LAKEDKVIGRVYES
+411 LAKEDETISKVYRS
-425 YSEFRKNVSAY
+425 YLDFKNNVSAY
-436 HEISEDAFI
+436 HKISEDAFV
-445 EARNK
+445 ESRNK

>member
-1 MACNGLCKFRENI
+1 MVGDGIRKSGKII
-14 MKIYLLPIL
+14 MKKFILLPLIIL
-23 IVSVLIG
+23 IAG
-30 CSGSDKHEVK
+30 CSNDMDSTIDTSTDIE
-40 EYESIFNSCLIN
+40 ETFN
-52 RSIGV
+52 
-57 DMSIDSLK
+57 
-65 TAVESFC
+65 
-72 KDLAVNKLKDT
+72 
-83 NLRLG
+83 
-88 KLENALVLSRETNN
+88 
-102 ELQEDL
+102 
-108 EKALINQSTVS
+108 
-119 QDTYRWRLVTSWPK
+119 WRLVTSWPK

-144 ISDLVEEMSNGQMKI
+144 IADLVEEMSDGQMKI
-159 TVYGAGEQVPAF
+159 TVYGAEEQVPAF

-220 GGGLELWREIYEP
+220 GGGIELWREIYAP

-352 QVIIETAAKAVN
+352 QVIIETASKAVN

-372 ARNNKALTELI
+372 AKNNQALTELV
-383 EVHGVELRKLP
+383 EVHGVELRRLP
-394 DDVIEEFRLI
+394 DDVIEEFREI
-404 SEKILDD
+404 SNSILDD
-411 LAKEDKVIGRVYES
+411 LAKEDETISKVYRS
-425 YSEFRKNVSAY
+425 YLDFKNNVSAY
-436 HEISEDAFI
+436 HKISEDAFV
-445 EARNK
+445 ESRNK